1 MSYVYQWKVSN
12 GDEVFVEYCWS
23 TMDNC
28 IKVVEMKVNGK
39 FHRETWMSPKGRAE
53 MMALLE
59 EDYEMNT
66 KAVKLAKGKIDS
78 ILNDV
83 MAAENERRIMDNA

>member
-39 FHRETWMSPKGRAE
+39 FHRVNWMSSEGRAE
-53 MMALLE
+53 LMGLLE
-59 EDYEMNT
+59 EDYEMNNKT
-66 KAVKLAKGKIDS
+66 VN
-78 ILNDV
+78 ILNSV
-83 MAAENERRIMDNA
+83 MASENERRVVDAMEGLK